1 MNILEQPEFADLLSR
16 RRTVAAGEIIFLE
29 GQPADAVYVI
39 LQGEVQVTLTDTSGR
54 QVVIN
59 RIRSGEMFG
68 ELELLEANQPRT
80 ASVMSN
86 QGCELLVIDKAAV
99 DKIMGEANPFLRY
112 MISHLC
118 RIIRGWTALARR
130 T

>member
-1 MNILEQPEFADLLSR
+1 MNILERPEFADLISR
-16 RRTVAAGEIIFLE
+16 RRSVAPGEIVFLE
-29 GQPADAVYVI
+29 GQPADAGYVI
-39 LQGEVQVTLTDTSGR
+39 LRGEVQVTLTDTGGQ

-59 RIRSGEMFG
+59 RIRAGEMFG

-86 QGCELLVIDKAAV
+86 GGCDLLVIDRAVV
-99 DKIMGEANPFLRY
+99 DKLMNEANPFLRY
-112 MISHLC
+112 MIGHLC
-118 RIIRGWTALARR
+118 NIIRGWTALARR